1 MLFDSQL
8 LSETKVIFIPRVLK
22 LRLKRT
28 LMNVHQYFL
37 VTEILKHTKDAEEK
51 SPGWKSSI
59 FFSTPGFGHHL
70 QLAVECKLM
79 FFFLCFES
87 GRITFGCRKK
97 QISPKC
103 FV

>member
-8 LSETKVIFIPRVLK
+8 LRETKVIFIPRVLK

-59 FFSTPGFGHHL
+59 FFSTPGK
-70 QLAVECKLM
+70 VPS
-79 FFFLCFES
+79 FFPPLDS
-87 GRITFGCRKK
+87 VI
-97 QISPKC
+97 IYNSPWNAN
-103 FV
+103 